1 MTKEILHTFLVSEAR
16 QYGVESAVLLNNLRF
31 WLLKNKANNRHNI
44 EGFFWTYNSAAAFVE
59 LFPYM
64 KERTI
69 SRYLKRLCELGVL
82 KSGNFNNA
90 KYDRTSWYTIP
101 AEFAVIDPQANNDA
115 IRQNGEWISQNGEWI
130 SQNGEWI
137 SQNGEPIP
145 DINTD
150 NKTTYKRT
158 ITDAEKKIFD
168 WAKNHSYWR
177 TATTSEEKFIEVLE
191 NEKGGLKKQFE
202 QYEESLQRGLNA
214 AGLGKSYNKTL
225 SNNYAT
231 HQHISATDRIRNARA
246 QRNDEQ
252 SRIIDI

>member
-1 MTKEILHTFLVSEAR
+1 M
-16 QYGVESAVLLNNLRF
+16 
-31 WLLKNKANNRHNI
+31 
-44 EGFFWTYNSAAAFVE
+44 
-59 LFPYM
+59 
-64 KERTI
+64 
-69 SRYLKRLCELGVL
+69 
-82 KSGNFNNA
+82 

-101 AEFAVIDPQANNDA
+101 AEFAVIDLKANNDA
-115 IRQNGEWISQNGEWI
+115 IGQNDECIRQNDECIRQNDECI
-130 SQNGEWI
+130 R
-137 SQNGEPIP
+137 QNGEPIP

-158 ITDAEKKIFD
+158 ITPDEKKIFD

-214 AGLGKSYNKTL
+214 AGLGKSFNKTL

-231 HQHISATDRIRNARA
+231 HQHISATDRIRNARN
-246 QRNDEQ
+246 QRESEQ

>member
-1 MTKEILHTFLVSEAR
+1 MTKEILHSFLVSEAEK
-16 QYGVESAVLLNNLRF
+16 YGVESAVLLNNIRF

-44 EGFFWTYNSAAAFVE
+44 GGFFWTYNSAAAFGE

-64 KERTI
+64 NQRTI
-69 SRYLKRLCELGVL
+69 ARNLKRLTTIGIL
-82 KSGNFNNA
+82 KTGNFNVM

-101 AEFAVIDPQANNDA
+101 AEFSTNSAEGNNDA
-115 IRQNGEWISQNGEWI
+115 IGQNDKCIGQNDNCIG
-130 SQNGEWI
+130 
-137 SQNGEPIP
+137 QNGEPIP
-145 DINTD
+145 DYKTTDIN
-150 NKTTYKRT
+150 TYKRT
-158 ITDAEKKIFD
+158 ITPEQKKIFD

-177 TATTSEEKFIEVLE
+177 TATETEEKFIEVLE
-191 NEKGGLKKQFE
+191 NEKGGLRKQFAH
-202 QYEESLQRGLNA
+202 YEESLQRGLND
-214 AGLGKSYNKTL
+214 AGLGKSFNKTL